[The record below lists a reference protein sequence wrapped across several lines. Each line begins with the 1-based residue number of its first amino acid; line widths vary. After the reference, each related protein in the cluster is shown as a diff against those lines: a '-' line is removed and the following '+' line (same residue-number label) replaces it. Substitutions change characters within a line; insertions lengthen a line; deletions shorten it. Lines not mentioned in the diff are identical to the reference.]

1 MFKNRKEAGEL
12 LSAKLQ
18 KYRHKALVFSIP
30 RGGVVVG
37 NILATTLEIHHYILV
52 SKKIPAPNHPEL
64 AIGAVAP
71 EGNIVL
77 DKDLIS
83 NLGISEEYLGKETER
98 ISKEVNERLKKFVS
112 EKPQIEGKTIILTD
126 DGIATGDT
134 IKAAIAYLRSKNP
147 ARIIVAVPVAP
158 DDVTQKIR
166 GVDELVVLETNKD
179 FQAVGQFY
187 KNFPQVTDEE
197 VVSLLKNQDSY

>member
-112 EKPQIEGKTIILTD
+112 EKTSNRRQDNYFDRRRNRNGGHNKGRNSLSPKQKPRKDNSSRPSSSRRRNTKDSRCRRAGRFRDKQRLSSR
-126 DGIATGDT
+126 
-134 IKAAIAYLRSKNP
+134 RS
-147 ARIIVAVPVAP
+147 
-158 DDVTQKIR
+158 
-166 GVDELVVLETNKD
+166 VL
-179 FQAVGQFY
+179 
-187 KNFPQVTDEE
+187 
-197 VVSLLKNQDSY
+197 